1 VAKTGS
7 NERRPVLPAPRWSAR
22 LPILGLVLGGLAAT
36 PLPAQPAHPRRITQP
51 PPPAFEFCLS
61 AVYTSYE
68 EDVDLDDEVG
78 FGGRF
83 GYLFT
88 PRHEIEV
95 VMNST
100 WTNDVFFPGI
110 DVFTFN
116 FQTAY
121 VHNFTAKDVVPY
133 LTAGIGWFTT
143 DDESLGHETDFA
155 LGLGGGVRF
164 FMGNAAYLRLEYRFT
179 QFEGDLPVYADGF
192 DVSVSEIGLGLGW
205 RFPVH

>member
-1 VAKTGS
+1 MGS
-7 NERRPVLPAPRWSAR
+7 NERRRVGPAARRLAR
-22 LPILGLVLGGLAAT
+22 LPILGFGLGWLLTT
-36 PLPAQPAHPRRITQP
+36 PLLAQSAHPRRITQP

-78 FGGRF
+78 FGARF

-88 PRHEIEV
+88 PRHEIEL

-100 WTNDVFFPGI
+100 WTNDVLFPSI

-121 VHNFTAKDVVPY
+121 VHNFATRKVVPY

-164 FMGNAAYLRLEYRFT
+164 FMGQVAYLRIEYRFT
-179 QFEGDLPVYADGF
+179 QFEGDLPVYADGV
-192 DVSVSEIGLGLGW
+192 DVSVSEMGFGLGW
-205 RFPVH
+205 RFPIP

>member
-7 NERRPVLPAPRWSAR
+7 NERRSVRPGSRWIAR
-22 LPILGLVLGGLAAT
+22 LPIPGLALGWLLAT
-36 PLPAQPAHPRRITQP
+36 PLFAQSAHPRRITQP

-78 FGGRF
+78 FGARF

-88 PRHEIEV
+88 PRHEIEF

-100 WTNDVFFPGI
+100 WTNDVVFPGI

-121 VHNFTAKDVVPY
+121 VHNFTSKDVVPY

-155 LGLGGGVRF
+155 LGLGGGIRF
-164 FMGNAAYLRLEYRFT
+164 FMGHVAYLRIEYRFT
-179 QFEGDLPVYADGF
+179 QFEGDLPVYANGV
-192 DVSVSEIGLGLGW
+192 DVSVSEIGFGLGW
-205 RFPVH
+205 RFPIR